1 MAGLSGKDIRGD
13 EIPGPDG
20 LHGGPMSLWNQL
32 YLMASIM
39 AHNLT
44 RELQMLT
51 KPKTRG
57 TTEKRSA
64 LWAFEELGT
73 IRHHLLQRA
82 GRFTHPHRKLTLTMN
97 PNAAV
102 KEDLLQFLEVLEKAA

>member
-1 MAGLSGKDIRGD
+1 MKSQGQMDYIAVRCLCG
-13 EIPGPDG
+13 
-20 LHGGPMSLWNQL
+20 NQL
-32 YLMASIM
+32 YLMASVL

-51 KPKTRG
+51 KPKSRG

-64 LWAFEELGT
+64 LWVFEELGT

-82 GRFTHPHRKLTLTMN
+82 GRLTQPHGKLTLTMHPN
-97 PNAAV
+97 PAV
-102 KEDLLQFLEVLEKAA
+102 KEDLIQFLDALKKAA

>member
-1 MAGLSGKDIRGD
+1 MVIKIAAR
-13 EIPGPDG
+13 
-20 LHGGPMSLWNQL
+20 SLCGNQL
-32 YLMASIM
+32 YLMASIL

-51 KPKTRG
+51 KPKSRG

-73 IRHHLLQRA
+73 IRQHLLQRA
-82 GRFTHPHRKLTLTMN
+82 GRFTQPHGKLTLTMH
-97 PNAAV
+97 PNTSV
-102 KEDLLQFLEVLEKAA
+102 KEDLTQFLQALEKAA